1 MVNNETRGF
10 DNTVYLKKIQ
20 FELVTICQQKT
31 EVENGS
37 QNEIRCRKVINNNVS
52 WGQTRENKIGESVR
66 TLRIQQYI
74 Y

>member
-20 FELVTICQQKT
+20 FEIVTICQQKT

-37 QNEIRCRKVINNNVS
+37 QNEI
-52 WGQTRENKIGESVR
+52 
-66 TLRIQQYI
+66 
-74 Y
+74 